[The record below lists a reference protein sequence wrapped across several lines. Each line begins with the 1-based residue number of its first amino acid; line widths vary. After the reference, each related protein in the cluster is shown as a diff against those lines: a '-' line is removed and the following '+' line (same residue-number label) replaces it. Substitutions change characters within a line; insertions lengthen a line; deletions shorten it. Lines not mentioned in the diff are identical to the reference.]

1 MQEATYKQL
10 GVANAIII
18 GYMMGTYRV
27 IGRGGAQAVANMSGE
42 LVGQELAR
50 YAQRRDMPLETWDDV
65 RRFVTAV
72 GLTDFIEYERTE
84 SGIEIVI
91 RDCLICPKRVGHHDF
106 PGTACPWGG
115 ILVGLL
121 GEVFGERF
129 TSTPRLTPGET
140 CTIQLVR
147 K

>member
-1 MQEATYKQL
+1 MGEVTYKEL
-10 GVANAIII
+10 GIANAIII
-18 GYMMGTYRV
+18 GYMIGTYRV

-42 LVGQELAR
+42 FVGQELVR
-50 YAQRRDMPLETWDDV
+50 YAERRQLSLQTWDDIE
-65 RRFVTAV
+65 RFVTEA
-72 GLTDFIEYERTE
+72 GLTDFIDYTRTE
-84 SGIEIVI
+84 KGAEIVI
-91 RDCLICPKRVGHHDF
+91 RDCRICPKRVGHHDF

-121 GEVFGERF
+121 EEVFGERF

-140 CTIQLVR
+140 CRIHLVR